1 MKGIQLSNNLAL
13 ARPSTHLQFSLGSY
27 PHSTSSS
34 RHCSASPT
42 AFGAVKEP
50 HFSHQVHPP
59 LWHMNYSVM
68 LFLTGLIST
77 EIRQG
82 LLVSGGH
89 LNERLT
95 LVWVWFVIHGSGDS
109 DCGVKALSAIKL
121 KWLMM
126 SHLGPDLSFGRLSQL
141 GLGGH
146 EWASL
151 FLERN
156 GPLFGCLG

>member
-13 ARPSTHLQFSLGSY
+13 ARPSTHLQFSLKSY

-34 RHCSASPT
+34 RHCCASPT

-77 EIRQG
+77 EMRQG
-82 LLVSGGH
+82 LLV
-89 LNERLT
+89 
-95 LVWVWFVIHGSGDS
+95 
-109 DCGVKALSAIKL
+109 
-121 KWLMM
+121 
-126 SHLGPDLSFGRLSQL
+126 
-141 GLGGH
+141 
-146 EWASL
+146 
-151 FLERN
+151 
-156 GPLFGCLG
+156 